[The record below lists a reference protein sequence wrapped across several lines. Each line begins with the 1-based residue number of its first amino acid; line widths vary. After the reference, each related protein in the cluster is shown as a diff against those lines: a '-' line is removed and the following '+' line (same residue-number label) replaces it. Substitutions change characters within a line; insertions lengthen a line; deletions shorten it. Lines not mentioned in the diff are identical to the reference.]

1 MTPAQAPPRTTGPGV
16 APAYRPRLQRR
27 LMLAFS
33 GYALAVCALFGL
45 FAMMLAYAV
54 EDEFFDSALRQE
66 AQRQRAHHARTG
78 DWTTPAQDFVRLVRQ
93 PSELPEDLAR
103 ARARADHPDQREFA
117 GADGRHYHL
126 LPLDPGGGLLVAEV
140 SGQLVVRPLRERL
153 LTWLALWGGGATL
166 LALGLGAWL
175 ARRSSAPLAR
185 LAERVAQS
193 RPEELPTDLAGPPQ
207 AHEDEVARLARHLAA
222 LNRRT
227 RDLIARE
234 QAFTRDASHEL
245 RTPLSVL
252 GMACETLQRSATPAQ
267 QPALASLEA
276 AILQLRQ
283 TVALL
288 LALARED
295 DNPLAGEQPLLPQ
308 VEQVVLAHAP
318 LLDRHGIELQVDV
331 APGLTRRWPPA
342 LTRLLLA
349 NLLANAI
356 AHRGAPQIRIEAD
369 AHRLSLVNRSDAPPA
384 PLLQAGAAGREAGIK
399 GEASAGMG
407 LGLSIVRRLAERHG
421 LQLALAHEDG
431 VTRVS
436 LLG

>member
-1 MTPAQAPPRTTGPGV
+1 MSGTPPP
-16 APAYRPRLQRR
+16 YRPRLQRR

-54 EDEFFDSALRQE
+54 EDEFFDGVLRQE
-66 AQRQRAHHARTG
+66 AQRQLAHHARTG
-78 DWTTPAQDFVRLVRQ
+78 DWAAPAPDFVRLVRQ
-93 PSELPEDLAR
+93 PSELPADLAR
-103 ARARADHPDQREFA
+103 ARAAADSPRQREFA
-117 GADGRHYHL
+117 GTEGRHYHL
-126 LPLDPGGGLLVAEV
+126 WPLGRDGPLLVAEV
-140 SGQLVVRPLRERL
+140 SGQLVVRPLRDRL
-153 LTWLALWGGGATL
+153 LTWLALWGGGATV

-193 RPEELPTDLAGPPQ
+193 RPEQLPTDLAGPPQ
-207 AHEDEVARLARHLAA
+207 AQEDEVARLARHLAE
-222 LNRRT
+222 LNQRT
-227 RDLIARE
+227 RDFIARE

-252 GMACETLQRSATPAQ
+252 GMACEALQRSATPAQ
-267 QPALASLEA
+267 RPALASMDA
-276 AILQLRQ
+276 AILQLQQ
-283 TVALL
+283 TVELL

-295 DNPLAGEQPLLPQ
+295 EHPPAAEQPLLPQ
-308 VEQVVLAHAP
+308 IEQVVLAHAP
-318 LLDRHGIELQVDV
+318 LLDRQGIALEVDV
-331 APGLTRRWPPA
+331 PPGLTRRWPPA

-349 NLLANAI
+349 NLLANAL

-369 AHRLSLVNRSDAPPA
+369 GRRLSLVNASAAPPTA
-384 PLLQAGAAGREAGIK
+384 LLQAGAAGRETGIK

-421 LQLALAHEDG
+421 LRLTLAHEAG

-436 LLG
+436 LVG